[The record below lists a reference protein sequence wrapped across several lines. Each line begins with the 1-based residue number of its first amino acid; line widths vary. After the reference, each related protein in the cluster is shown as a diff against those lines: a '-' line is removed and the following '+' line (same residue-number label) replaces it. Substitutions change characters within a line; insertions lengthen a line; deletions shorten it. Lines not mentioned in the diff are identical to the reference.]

1 MGVKKVVHHAFKIGK
16 RLICIEQIEITES
29 SGRKDLAKSKDFL
42 KVPSHLYSPGPLFHL
57 ILTFFSSP
65 LPPLPIQTL
74 SLSLSVSHWLE
85 CYQAPSNFNFWETY
99 FSKPS
104 TLKYKL
110 RTKPK
115 GIFIPMQLISLV
127 IKGNVKFK
135 NSCQSN
141 VAVIIYWN
149 GLVF

>member
-1 MGVKKVVHHAFKIGK
+1 MGVKKVGHRAFKIGK
-16 RLICIEQIEITES
+16 RLICIEQVEITES
-29 SGRKDLAKSKDFL
+29 SGRKDKFDKVKKHSKVSF
-42 KVPSHLYSPGPLFHL
+42 SPLFSCSPLPFHPY
-57 ILTFFSSP
+57 FSSP
-65 LPPLPIQTL
+65 LPPLPIHSL

-115 GIFIPMQLISLV
+115 GIFIPMQLISLG
-127 IKGNVKFK
+127 IRGNVMLSLKI
-135 NSCQSN
+135 
-141 VAVIIYWN
+141 AVSRM
-149 GLVF
+149 LLL